1 VIALVD
7 GALRNKQGQP
17 WMYEALGIA
26 MQAGGATHS
35 EIERALMS
43 AVDFSTQTSDLMN
56 IAQYMIRAMAG
67 NPAIER
73 RALKLFRQVS
83 ELEPTSPEAYLQGIY
98 LAQKLN
104 DVDGLRWT
112 TVGILSQAWPQ
123 SQQKI
128 PQFARNVA
136 LATIEQLR
144 AAKRTAEATDFK
156 TALDQALVRDCVVV
170 VSWTGDADMDLLV
183 EEPTGSVCSFRNP
196 RTTGGGL
203 MMGDTSSAADRDS
216 KTLSESYVCAQGF
229 DGTYKMQLRR
239 VWGKPTVDRVTV
251 DFYTHRGTKMEN
263 HLRKQI
269 NLADGEAA
277 LAFALDNGRRKEPL
291 EQQQVANAVNGQLA
305 VGRAILAQQA
315 AAANPQQVNQQ
326 LNQVSSA
333 GTQAGYTSGTGN
345 GLGGFGG
352 LGISPFMFPGRVG
365 YQPVIITLPEGT
377 NMSATAVV
385 SADRRYVRCTTQ
397 PLFSS
402 IPKVNTFNFANGS
415 SGTSGGG
422 TGS

>member
-1 VIALVD
+1 
-7 GALRNKQGQP
+7 
-17 WMYEALGIA
+17 
-26 MQAGGATHS
+26 
-35 EIERALMS
+35 
-43 AVDFSTQTSDLMN
+43 
-56 IAQYMIRAMAG
+56 
-67 NPAIER
+67 
-73 RALKLFRQVS
+73 
-83 ELEPTSPEAYLQGIY
+83 
-98 LAQKLN
+98 
-104 DVDGLRWT
+104 
-112 TVGILSQAWPQ
+112 
-123 SQQKI
+123 
-128 PQFARNVA
+128 
-136 LATIEQLR
+136 LR
-144 AAKRTAEATDFK
+144 AAKRTAEAADFK

-170 VSWTGDADMDLLV
+170 VSWTGDADIDLLV

-203 MMGDTSSAADRDS
+203 MLGDSSSADERDS

-251 DFYTHRGTKMEN
+251 DFYTHRGTKMEH
-263 HLRKQI
+263 HLKKQI
-269 NLADGEAA
+269 NLADGQAA
-277 LAFALDNGRRKEPL
+277 LAFALDNGRRQEPL
-291 EQQQVANAVNGQLA
+291 EQQQLANAVNGQLA
-305 VGRAILAQQA
+305 VGKAILAQQA
-315 AAANPQQVNQQ
+315 VAANNPQQVNQQ

-333 GTQAGYTSGTGN
+333 GTQANYVSGTGN

-402 IPKVNTFNFANGS
+402 IPKVNTFNFQNGS